1 MVAVLAVFAAAAGW
15 LAYTRAPAGGPAR
28 TLTVATTQ
36 PLAPLTEELAASF
49 RRAHPDVVVLV
60 DRFADAG
67 GARAEMTS
75 GRADVAVVDGG
86 SGDRIGWRALA
97 LAADPQ
103 IGIRDISAG
112 DLARV
117 YRQQATLWSD
127 LGAFAERPVTPVD
140 RENGD
145 PDHAA
150 FDRLV
155 LGDVAA
161 PVANALVV
169 PDDAAAAGAL
179 VRPGAIGYLGLRSL
193 SGRPV
198 SLDGVECSPATVRSG
213 AWHLVEEIRAER
225 AGASGSRYPSDFVS
239 YARSG
244 AGQAI
249 VDRHEVA
256 L

>member
-1 MVAVLAVFAAAAGW
+1 MAVLALFAAAAGW

-60 DRFADAG
+60 DRFPDAA

-75 GRADVAVVDGG
+75 GRADLVVVDGG
-86 SGDRIGWRALA
+86 TGDRVGWRALA
-97 LAADPQ
+97 LAADPALGVSN
-103 IGIRDISAG
+103 IASA

-127 LGAFAERPVTPVD
+127 LGAFSERPVTPVD
-140 RENGD
+140 RESGD

-155 LGDVAA
+155 LGEVAA

-169 PDDAAAAGAL
+169 PDDGVAAQAV
-179 VRPGAIGYLGLRSL
+179 VRPGAIGYLGLRAL
-193 SGRPV
+193 AGRSV
-198 SLDGVECSPATVRSG
+198 SLDGVECTPATVRSG
-213 AWHLVEEIRAER
+213 AWRLVEEIRAER

>member
-1 MVAVLAVFAAAAGW
+1 MFVAAAGW

-28 TLTVATTQ
+28 TLTVATTL

-60 DRFADAG
+60 DRFPDAG
-67 GARAEMTS
+67 SARAEMTS

-86 SGDRIGWRALA
+86 SGDRIGYRALA
-97 LAADPQ
+97 LAADP
-103 IGIRDISAG
+103 GLGLRDIAMT

-127 LGAFAERPVTPVD
+127 LGRYPERPVTPVD
-140 RENGD
+140 RANGD

-155 LGDVAA
+155 LGEVAP

-169 PDDAAAAGAL
+169 PDDAAAGEAVA
-179 VRPGAIGYLGLRSL
+179 RPGAIGYLGLRAL
-193 SGRPV
+193 GGAALR
-198 SLDGVECSPATVRSG
+198 LDGVECTPATVRTGS
-213 AWHLVEEIRAER
+213 WRLVEEIHAER

-244 AGQAI
+244 AGQSI